1 MPATNRAAP
10 AVRFVRGT
18 MPTIWGQLE
27 HVDELSASAPHIQV
41 KTVLPGGIVIRV
53 RAKLGAQTLIARG
66 TKPVTPSGLRE
77 NEFVELSYRHA
88 SEGRLEAETIYVR
101 PEQTVVG

>member
-18 MPTIWGQLE
+18 MPTIWGHLE
-27 HVDELSASAPHIQV
+27 HVDELSARAPHIQV
-41 KTVLPGGIVIRV
+41 KTVLPGGIVMRV
-53 RAKLGAQTLIARG
+53 RNKIGAQTLMARG
-66 TKPVTPSGLRE
+66 IEPVEVSGLRE
-77 NEFVELSYRHA
+77 GEFVEVSYQQGR
-88 SEGRLEAETIYVR
+88 EGRLEADAIYVR